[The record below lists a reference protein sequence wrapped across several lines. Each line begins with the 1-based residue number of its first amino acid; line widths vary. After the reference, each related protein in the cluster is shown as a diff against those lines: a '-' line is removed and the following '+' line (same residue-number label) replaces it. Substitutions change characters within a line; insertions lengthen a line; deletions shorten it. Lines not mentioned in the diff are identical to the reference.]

1 MKLGSGIR
9 RSLRAPAGARAIE
22 REVDDELRFH
32 VETRIDALMSR
43 GMTRQAAE
51 AQAGREFGDLR
62 AAHDELVA
70 IDRGRVERERRAD
83 WRDALA
89 QDVRFATRAL
99 LRRPSFLLV
108 V

>member
-70 IDRGRVERERRAD
+70 IDRGRVDVSAARTGGTRSRRT
-83 WRDALA
+83 
-89 QDVRFATRAL
+89 FASRHA
-99 LRRPSFLLV
+99 PCSG
-108 V
+108 